1 MGRLKKSHIAADLN
15 MTPETLSRILKK
27 LATLGLIE
35 KRKDE
40 IAVLDREGLET
51 FYL

>member
-1 MGRLKKSHIAADLN
+1 MIAADLN

-27 LATLGLIE
+27 FATLGLI
-35 KRKDE
+35 KKTKDE
-40 IAVLDREGLET
+40 IIILDKAELET